1 VSSLVYK
8 RHLESELT
16 GAGALSPRGI
26 GYGVVAAAASFE
38 AERSMHHIF
47 SPSGMTEWVSRWGY
61 LGIFICVFVG
71 NLGLPLPEE
80 LVLLAAGFLAGRHT
94 LQLGTLYIV
103 AIVSAVTGD
112 CCGFVIG
119 RTGGQRLFEW
129 LSEKS
134 QLLHR
139 RYKRLQTFF
148 LWHGNQA
155 VFFARFI
162 TGARFMAGPMAGAA
176 GMRFRS
182 FLGWDLLGAFIWCTV
197 MITIGYFVGNQ
208 LEWVAHAVHKGGQWI
223 AAAGLLVVTAMWL
236 FWRYRR
242 HRTGSEA

>member
-1 VSSLVYK
+1 
-8 RHLESELT
+8 
-16 GAGALSPRGI
+16 
-26 GYGVVAAAASFE
+26 
-38 AERSMHHIF
+38 MHHIF
-47 SPSGMTEWVSRWGY
+47 SPSGMTEWLSNWGY

-103 AIVSAVTGD
+103 AILSAVSGD
-112 CCGFVIG
+112 CCGFIIG

-134 QLLHR
+134 TLLHR
-139 RYKRLQTFF
+139 RYKRLQAFF

-176 GMRFRS
+176 GMHFRS
-182 FLGWDLLGAFIWCTV
+182 FLGWDLLGAFIWCSV
-197 MITIGYFVGNQ
+197 MITIGYFVGHQ
-208 LEWVAHAVHKGGQWI
+208 LERVAHAVHTGGQWI
-223 AAAGLLVVTAMWL
+223 GVAGLLLITVMWL
-236 FWRYRR
+236 VWQYRH
-242 HRTGSEA
+242 HRRF

>member
-1 VSSLVYK
+1 MLLW
-8 RHLESELT
+8 RRT
-16 GAGALSPRGI
+16 
-26 GYGVVAAAASFE
+26 SFE

-47 SPSGMTEWVSRWGY
+47 SPSAMTEWLSSWGY
-61 LGIFICVFVG
+61 FGIFICVFVG
-71 NLGLPLPEE
+71 NLGIPVPEE

-94 LQLGTLYIV
+94 LDLGTLYIV
-103 AIVSAVTGD
+103 AILSAVTGD

-119 RTGGQRLFEW
+119 RTGGHRLFEW

-134 QLLHR
+134 KLLRR
-139 RYKRLQTFF
+139 RYERLHTFF
-148 LWHGNQA
+148 QWHGNEA

-176 GMRFRS
+176 GMRFWS
-182 FLGWDLLGAFIWCTV
+182 FLGWDLLGAFIWCSV

-208 LEWVAHAVHKGGQWI
+208 LERVARVVHRGGQWI
-223 AAAGLLVVTAMWL
+223 AVAGLLIVTAMWL

-242 HRTGSEA
+242 HRGGSEA